1 MDFAAKR
8 NRSVDNR
15 WSKIR
20 ETNERR
26 VWIYHYDVEGKRR
39 YEYETIDID
48 QKHNRQF
55 LGDEKII
62 SCHWLKEIEDD
73 SGVSASSFWFNGE
86 KLINFS
92 STLATEA
99 EFASGSFS

>member
-1 MDFAAKR
+1 MMLKE
-8 NRSVDNR
+8 
-15 WSKIR
+15 K
-20 ETNERR
+20 
-26 VWIYHYDVEGKRR
+26 EGMNMKQQ
-39 YEYETIDID
+39 TLI